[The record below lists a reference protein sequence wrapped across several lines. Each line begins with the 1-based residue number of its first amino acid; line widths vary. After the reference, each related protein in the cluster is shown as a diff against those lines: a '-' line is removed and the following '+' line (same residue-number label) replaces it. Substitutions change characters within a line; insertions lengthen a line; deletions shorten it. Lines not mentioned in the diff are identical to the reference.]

1 MTSILDDLNGQL
13 LSGGTV
19 QEMSNQIGADP
30 AATRQAVT
38 AALPVLLG
46 QLARNASAPDGAAAL
61 DGALGRDH
69 DGSVLEDV
77 PAAVRGFQSGPGAS
91 ILRHVFGQ
99 RQPAVQSGLG
109 KVSGLNAQ
117 QTQQLLAML
126 APIVLGMLGRAKRQR
141 GLDARGVA
149 DVLGGEQRQV
159 STGPLGG
166 LLGLLDA
173 DKDGSLVDDAMG
185 MMGRVLGR
193 R

>member
-1 MTSILDDLNGQL
+1 MPSILDDLNGQL
-13 LSGGTV
+13 LAGDTV
-19 QEMSNQIGADP
+19 QQMSNQIGADP
-30 AATRQAVT
+30 GATRQAVT

-46 QLARNASAPDGAAAL
+46 QLARNSSAPEGAEAL
-61 DGALGRDH
+61 AGALGRDH
-69 DGSVLEDV
+69 DGSVLDDV
-77 PAAVRGFQSGPGAS
+77 PGAVTGFQSGAGAS

-109 KVSGLNAQ
+109 KVSGLNSQ
-117 QTQQLLAML
+117 QTQQLLMML
-126 APIVLGMLGRAKRQR
+126 APIVLGVLGRAKRQR

-149 DVLGGEQRQV
+149 DVLGSEQQQV
-159 STGPLGG
+159 SRGPLGG

-173 DKDGSLVDDAMG
+173 DKDGSVVDDAMG

>member
-1 MTSILDDLNGQL
+1 MLDDLSNQL
-13 LSGGTV
+13 LTGGTV
-19 QEMSNQIGADP
+19 QQMSTQIGADP
-30 AATRQAVT
+30 ATTRQAVT

-46 QLARNASAPDGAAAL
+46 QLARNASAPGGAEAL
-61 DGALGRDH
+61 AGALGRDH
-69 DGSVLEDV
+69 DGSVLDDV
-77 PAAVRGFQSGPGAS
+77 PSAVSGFRSGAGAS

-109 KVSGLNAQ
+109 KVSGLNSQ

-141 GLDARGVA
+141 GLDAKGVA
-149 DVLGGEQRQV
+149 DVLGNEQQEV
-159 STGPLGG
+159 SRSPLGG

-173 DKDGSLVDDAMG
+173 DKDGSVVDDAMG
-185 MMGRVLGR
+185 VMGRVLGR